1 MDMSQGSNACQSHL
15 GSGQESDEK
24 KNNAH
29 DHLKT
34 FCCSAPM
41 VQYASE
47 PRFRLVPQKCQR
59 ALSDNMLYLSFCVGR
74 FF

>member
-24 KNNAH
+24 KKQYY

-34 FCCSAPM
+34 FCCSAHM
-41 VQYASE
+41 VQYGVNHDLDLCRKNAKGPFPIICSTSH
-47 PRFRLVPQKCQR
+47 F
-59 ALSDNMLYLSFCVGR
+59 A
-74 FF
+74 